1 MFSLR
6 CNKINI
12 MSKFVG
18 MYLGH
23 RQKEAI
29 ILTSTPRRICIIE
42 SLKIESGA
50 FADCTSLTSI
60 AITNN
65 VTSIGNNAF
74 NGCSKLTST
83 TYKGIKYTNET
94 GLTNA
99 LTSNGVSVGSN
110 AFTNTK
116 LQ

>member
-1 MFSLR
+1 MT
-6 CNKINI
+6 
-12 MSKFVG
+12 
-18 MYLGH
+18 
-23 RQKEAI
+23 AI
-29 ILTSTPRRICIIE
+29 RY
-42 SLKIESGA
+42 
-50 FADCTSLTSI
+50 
-60 AITNN
+60 
-65 VTSIGNNAF
+65 
-74 NGCSKLTST
+74 

>member
-1 MFSLR
+1 MTTTKITDIYNNSWRSFPSCLNYHRSL
-6 CNKINI
+6 NLQT
-12 MSKFVG
+12 FF
-18 MYLGH
+18 H
-23 RQKEAI
+23 
-29 ILTSTPRRICIIE
+29 